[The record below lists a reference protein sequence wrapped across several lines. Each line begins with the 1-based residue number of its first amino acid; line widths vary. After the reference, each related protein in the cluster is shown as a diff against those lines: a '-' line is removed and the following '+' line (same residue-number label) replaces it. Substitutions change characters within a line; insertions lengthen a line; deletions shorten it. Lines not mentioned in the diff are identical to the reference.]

1 MFIAFL
7 ILRCHTAAAHASTA
21 KQNMRYLPSVL
32 PFITGLILGFAQCTS
47 RLLLIRKSLAEGLL
61 FGGITA
67 TLYLLAIIQWA
78 KVLKSPENLSSSY
91 ALVVLGVFM
100 GLFIMNLLRVQ
111 GETDVSIQ
119 DIIGIILIA
128 IGSALIKY

>member
-1 MFIAFL
+1 
-7 ILRCHTAAAHASTA
+7 
-21 KQNMRYLPSVL
+21 MRYLPSVL

-47 RLLLIRKSLAEGLL
+47 RLLLIRKSLAECLL

-111 GETDVSIQ
+111 GETDVSMQ